1 MLINYTIN
9 YFKVSMKVFEEQKIL
24 KKYIEQHKKD
34 QKIGFVPTMGALH
47 KGHES
52 LILQS
57 KKRCDI
63 TICSIFVNPTQF
75 NDKTDY
81 DNYPKNLDSDLAILK
96 NLSCDIVYCPNK
108 NDIYNKIEVSKKFQF
123 NGINEILEG
132 QYRPGHFDGV
142 ATIVEKL
149 FNIIEP
155 DYAFFGQKDLQQLY
169 VIKQLVKNL
178 NIKTQIIGCPTI
190 RENNGVAKS
199 SRNQLISKEDLEKS
213 SIIFKQLQYCKN
225 NFTKLSF
232 EKLKKTVIQN
242 IECLNFKIDYFEFI
256 ELETFTIQNKKIEG
270 QQYAAC
276 IAVIVS
282 GVRLIDNIIL

>member
-1 MLINYTIN
+1 
-9 YFKVSMKVFEEQKIL
+9 MKVFEEQKIL
-24 KKYIEQHKKD
+24 KKYIEQYKKG

-155 DYAFFGQKDLQQLY
+155 DYAFFGEKDLQQLY

-190 RENNGVAKS
+190 RENNGLAKS

-232 EKLKKTVIQN
+232 EKLKKTVIHN

-256 ELETFTIQNKKIEG
+256 ELDTFTIQNKKIEG
-270 QQYAAC
+270 KQYAAC

>member
-9 YFKVSMKVFEEQKIL
+9 YFKVSMKVFEKQKIL

-52 LILQS
+52 LILES

-81 DNYPKNLDSDLAILK
+81 ENYPKNLDNDLAILK
-96 NLSCDIVYCPNK
+96 NLSCDIVYCPDK

-123 NGINEILEG
+123 SGISKILEG

-190 RENNGVAKS
+190 RENNGLAKS

-225 NFTKLSF
+225 NFTRLSF
-232 EKLKKTVIQN
+232 ENLRKTVIQN

-256 ELETFTIQNKKIEG
+256 ELDTFTIQNKKIEG
-270 QQYAAC
+270 KQYAAC

>member
-1 MLINYTIN
+1 
-9 YFKVSMKVFEEQKIL
+9 MKVFEKQKIL

-81 DNYPKNLDSDLAILK
+81 ENYPKNLDSDLAILK
-96 NLSCDIVYCPNK
+96 NLSCDIVYCPDK

-123 NGINEILEG
+123 SGISKILEG

-190 RENNGVAKS
+190 RENNGLAKS

-225 NFTKLSF
+225 NFTRLSF
-232 EKLKKTVIQN
+232 ENLRKTVIQN

-256 ELETFTIQNKKIEG
+256 ELDTFTIQNKKIEG
-270 QQYAAC
+270 KQYAAC

>member
-1 MLINYTIN
+1 
-9 YFKVSMKVFEEQKIL
+9 MKVFEKQKIL

-52 LILQS
+52 LILES

-96 NLSCDIVYCPNK
+96 HLSCDIVYCPHK

-123 NGINEILEG
+123 NGINKILEG

-155 DYAFFGQKDLQQLY
+155 DCAFFGEKDLQQLY
-169 VIKQLVKNL
+169 VIKQLVKDL

-190 RENNGVAKS
+190 RENNGLAKS

-225 NFTKLSF
+225 NFKKLSF
-232 EKLKKTVIQN
+232 EKLKKTVIHN

-256 ELETFTIQNKKIEG
+256 ELDTFTIQNKKIEG

>member
-9 YFKVSMKVFEEQKIL
+9 YFKVSMKVFEKQKIL

-96 NLSCDIVYCPNK
+96 KLSCDIVFCPDK
-108 NDIYNKIEVSKKFQF
+108 NDIYNKIEASKKFQF
-123 NGINEILEG
+123 SGISKILEG

-190 RENNGVAKS
+190 RENNGLAKS

-232 EKLKKTVIQN
+232 EKLKKTVIHN

-256 ELETFTIQNKKIEG
+256 ELDTFTIQNKKIEG
-270 QQYAAC
+270 KQYAAC

>member
-1 MLINYTIN
+1 
-9 YFKVSMKVFEEQKIL
+9 MKVFEEQKIL
-24 KKYIEQHKKD
+24 KKYLEQRKKG

-57 KKRCDI
+57 KKRCDV

-75 NDKTDY
+75 NDKADY

-96 NLSCDIVYCPNK
+96 KLSCDIVYCPNK

-155 DYAFFGQKDLQQLY
+155 DYAFFGEKDLQQLY

-256 ELETFTIQNKKIEG
+256 ELETFTIQNNKIEG

>member
-1 MLINYTIN
+1 MN
-9 YFKVSMKVFEEQKIL
+9 VFEEQKIL
-24 KKYIEQHKKD
+24 KEYIEKHKKGK
-34 QKIGFVPTMGALH
+34 KIGFVPTMGALH

-81 DNYPKNLDSDLAILK
+81 ENYPKNLNSDLNILK
-96 NLSCDIVYCPNK
+96 TLGCDIVFCPQK
-108 NDIYNKIEVSKKFQF
+108 NDIYNKKEVSRKFQF
-123 NGINEILEG
+123 NGINKILEG
-132 QYRPGHFDGV
+132 KYRPGHFDGV

-190 RENNGVAKS
+190 RENNGLAKS
-199 SRNQLISKEDLEKS
+199 SRNQLLSKEDLERS

-232 EKLKKTVIQN
+232 KKLKKNIIQN
-242 IECLNFKIDYFEFI
+242 IESFNFKIDYFEFI
-256 ELETFTIQNKKIEG
+256 ELDTFTIQNKKIEG

-282 GVRLIDNIIL
+282 GIRLIDNIIL

>member
-1 MLINYTIN
+1 MRN
-9 YFKVSMKVFEEQKIL
+9 
-24 KKYIEQHKKD
+24 
-34 QKIGFVPTMGALH
+34 
-47 KGHES
+47 
-52 LILQS
+52 
-57 KKRCDI
+57 
-63 TICSIFVNPTQF
+63 
-75 NDKTDY
+75 
-81 DNYPKNLDSDLAILK
+81 
-96 NLSCDIVYCPNK
+96 
-108 NDIYNKIEVSKKFQF
+108 
-123 NGINEILEG
+123 
-132 QYRPGHFDGV
+132 
-142 ATIVEKL
+142 

-190 RENNGVAKS
+190 RENNGLAKS

-232 EKLKKTVIQN
+232 EKLKKTVIHN

-256 ELETFTIQNKKIEG
+256 ELDTFTIQNKKIEG

>member
-1 MLINYTIN
+1 
-9 YFKVSMKVFEEQKIL
+9 MKVFEKQKIL
-24 KKYIEQHKKD
+24 KKYIEQQKKD
-34 QKIGFVPTMGALH
+34 KKIGFVPTMGALH

-52 LILQS
+52 LILLS

-108 NDIYNKIEVSKKFQF
+108 NDIYDKIEVSKKFQF
-123 NGINEILEG
+123 NGIIKILEG
-132 QYRPGHFDGV
+132 QCRPGHFDGV

-149 FNIIEP
+149 FNITEP

-190 RENNGVAKS
+190 RENNGLAKS
-199 SRNQLISKEDLEKS
+199 SRNQLISKENLEKS

-232 EKLKKTVIQN
+232 EKLKKTVVHN

-256 ELETFTIQNKKIEG
+256 ELDTFTIQNKKIEG
-270 QQYAAC
+270 KQYAAC

>member
-1 MLINYTIN
+1 
-9 YFKVSMKVFEEQKIL
+9 
-24 KKYIEQHKKD
+24 
-34 QKIGFVPTMGALH
+34 
-47 KGHES
+47 
-52 LILQS
+52 
-57 KKRCDI
+57 
-63 TICSIFVNPTQF
+63 
-75 NDKTDY
+75 
-81 DNYPKNLDSDLAILK
+81 
-96 NLSCDIVYCPNK
+96 YCPHK

-123 NGINEILEG
+123 NGINKILEG

-155 DYAFFGQKDLQQLY
+155 DYAFFGEKDLQQLY
-169 VIKQLVKNL
+169 VIKQLVKDL
-178 NIKTQIIGCPTI
+178 NIKTQIISCPTI
-190 RENNGVAKS
+190 RENNGLAKS
-199 SRNQLISKEDLEKS
+199 SRNQLISKENLEKS

-232 EKLKKTVIQN
+232 EKLKKTVIHN

-256 ELETFTIQNKKIEG
+256 ELDTFTIQNKKIEG
-270 QQYAAC
+270 KQYAAC

>member
-1 MLINYTIN
+1 
-9 YFKVSMKVFEEQKIL
+9 MKVFEEQKFL
-24 KKYIEQHKKD
+24 KKHIEQHKKD

-52 LILQS
+52 LILES

-81 DNYPKNLDSDLAILK
+81 ENYPKKLDNDLSILK

-108 NDIYNKIEVSKKFQF
+108 NDIYNKKEVSKKFQF
-123 NGINEILEG
+123 NGINKILEG

-155 DYAFFGQKDLQQLY
+155 DYAFFGEKDLQQLY
-169 VIKQLVKNL
+169 VIKQLVKDL
-178 NIKTQIIGCPTI
+178 NIKTQIISCPTI
-190 RENNGVAKS
+190 REKNGLAKS
-199 SRNQLISKEDLEKS
+199 SRNQLISQENLEKS

-225 NFTKLSF
+225 NFAKLSF

-242 IECLNFKIDYFEFI
+242 IEYLNFKIDYFEFI
-256 ELETFTIQNKKIEG
+256 ELDTFTIQNKKIEG
-270 QQYAAC
+270 KQYAAC

-282 GVRLIDNIIL
+282 DVRLIDNIIL